1 MNSTRLLLVED
12 HQLILDSLQTLF
24 MSMSGVQV
32 VGLVTDSRR
41 AAMNSKRP

>member
-32 VGLVTDSRR
+32 VGLVNDSRR